1 MLHSISWIFE
11 GTHCAN
17 ASQGFLDPFQTPC
30 LIRSLTS
37 SWAVVLHPCILLQCE
52 LPSTPWVGP
61 TPGLFLCD
69 VSWNAPQTLPCQ
81 PFILKVSFSSISN
94 SLQRGRLSP
103 ISTLSQF
110 HWLGSLSFRIVI
122 KIGIK
127 KTSITMTIL
136 LRVFSQVKDCKVSVK
151 PVHFNHHCKFRVW
164 ESYCVEWLDIQS
176 ILVLSKNQ
184 WLSLWGS
191 RVLYHFNYT
200 FLHRNWLYLRKQIL
214 TCHTMVDLFE

>member
-1 MLHSISWIFE
+1 MSPGMPPRPSPASHLSW
-11 GTHCAN
+11 
-17 ASQGFLDPFQTPC
+17 
-30 LIRSLTS
+30 R
-37 SWAVVLHPCILLQCE
+37 
-52 LPSTPWVGP
+52 LPSAQSTI
-61 TPGLFLCD
+61 LCEEGD
-69 VSWNAPQTLPCQ
+69 
-81 PFILKVSFSSISN
+81 
-94 SLQRGRLSP
+94 SL

-110 HWLGSLSFRIVI
+110 HWLGSLSFRII
-122 KIGIK
+122 GIGIK

-151 PVHFNHHCKFRVW
+151 PVHFDHHCKFRVW

-200 FLHRNWLYLRKQIL
+200 FLHRNWLCLCKQIL
-214 TCHTMVDLFE
+214 TCHTMVDLFQ